1 MATERV
7 IAVLGGQWG
16 DEGKGKLVD
25 LLAMDADLVCRA
37 QVSGM
42 GVGAAQAPHLTAA
55 RASFI
60 SAGREQRRSHCGGRF
75 RLVFLSL
82 VAKVGCLGGCS

>member
-37 QVSGM
+37 QVSG
-42 GVGAAQAPHLTAA
+42 
-55 RASFI
+55 
-60 SAGREQRRSHCGGRF
+60 GGR
-75 RLVFLSL
+75 ST
-82 VAKVGCLGGCS
+82 